1 MPNWCANTVTFK
13 HDDPEKIK
21 DIVRAWNSGK
31 FFSAFFPCPKELE
44 DVAVGSAGDELSQ
57 QEKAAKEASNLRTYG
72 YTNWYD
78 WRVAE
83 WGTKWDVGR
92 EEGRRRRVLKAGVKK
107 VTLRFDSAWAPP
119 VGFYEKMHDQHEY
132 GIDAYFFE
140 PGMGFCGSW
149 RDGFV
154 AEFSLSH
161 IKTVND
167 LRATVPA
174 KIINEFKIA
183 DMVAEEIEDT

>member
-21 DIVRAWNSGK
+21 DIVNAWNSGK
-31 FFSAFFPCPKELE
+31 FFSAFVPCPLE
-44 DVAVGSAGDELSQ
+44 DVIVGYAPGELVQ
-57 QEKAAKEASNLRTYG
+57 QENTAKERFNLAAYG
-72 YTNWYD
+72 YSNWYD

-92 EEGRRRRVLKAGVKK
+92 ENERKRAVKQNAKK
-107 VTLRFDSAWAPP
+107 VTLRFNSAWAPP
-119 VGFYEKMHDQHEY
+119 IGFYEKMRDQHGY
-132 GIDAYFFE
+132 GVEAYFFE
-140 PGMGFCGSW
+140 AGMGFCGSW
-149 RDGFV
+149 RDGV
-154 AEFSLSH
+154 IAEFSLTEV
-161 IKTVND
+161 KTVYD